1 MNARRFASNKTY
13 RCHDGDN
20 SVKYFFYNSDEGEL
34 SSNGLFQVGVHNY
47 QLVLNV
53 FTRGFQGFD
62 AYPLL
67 KWAVI
72 LLCCNLMKFGAFLMA
87 GGTPKWMVYNGKFS

>member
-1 MNARRFASNKTY
+1 MPEDLPVTKRIDVMVGITRRKE
-13 RCHDGDN
+13 
-20 SVKYFFYNSDEGEL
+20 FFDNSDEGEL

-53 FTRGFQGFD
+53 CARGFQGFD

-72 LLCCNLMKFGAFLMA
+72 LLCCNLIQFGGFLMA
-87 GGTPKWMVYNGKFS
+87 RGTPKWMV